1 MSALDHDWQSVF
13 ANPKPVVGER
23 AKTRLLILLCALWV
37 CFGLIGHAP
46 WKTEEMQVVS
56 IVKHMLHSGDWFF
69 PVMAGEL
76 WLKNPPLYY
85 LSAAFSAKLF
95 SFILPLHDAARL
107 VNILWVSLTL
117 LFVGMSGR
125 ELWGMGSGRQA
136 CLLFIG
142 SIGLVFSAHTLNP
155 DVAGLTAYAMAFYAL
170 ALAPRRAAR
179 AGLLLGCGI
188 GAGFMAKGPLVAE
201 VIVVVAL
208 LLPLLFEH
216 WRRLSYIQTLIL
228 AFIVAFAW
236 MAPWLMA
243 FHQQYPQ
250 LLENWLAQSNAISR
264 SFFYLTKTM
273 LWYCW
278 PALPLAV
285 WTLMRNKPSHPSV
298 QLSLFFLLIVF
309 TMLGFG
315 AANRDISLLPL
326 LIPLALLATPAIDTL
341 KRGAAAV
348 FGWFGVML
356 FGALAV
362 FIWLGWVAMM
372 TGFPA
377 KLAER
382 SQKLSV
388 SYAPEFLW
396 WLFLPALLLT
406 VIWALVVF
414 KSKRTNRAAV
424 TDWAM
429 GMTLCWGLLMTL
441 WLPWL
446 DAAKSYESTLVAMKK
461 SLPAE
466 FACIS
471 GKGVGDFQRAAVD
484 YYLDIQIYR
493 FETAQRVECD
503 LYLIE
508 DARGQDK
515 IYPGPEW
522 KLIWQGKRPSDRRE
536 SFRLYQLAR

>member
-13 ANPKPVVGER
+13 ANPKPIVGER

-46 WKTEEMQVVS
+46 WKTEEMQTMS
-56 IVKHMLHSGDWFF
+56 IVKHMLLVGDWFF

-95 SFILPLHDAARL
+95 SFMLPLHDAARL
-107 VNILWVSLTL
+107 VNALWVSLTL

-125 ELWGMGSGRQA
+125 ELWGVGSGRQA

-142 SIGLVFSAHTLNP
+142 SIGLVFSAHALSP
-155 DVAGLTAYAMAFYAL
+155 DVAGLTGYAMAFYAL
-170 ALAPRRAAR
+170 ALAPRRPAR

-188 GAGFMAKGPLVAE
+188 GIGFMSKGPLVAE
-201 VIVVVAL
+201 VIVVATL

-216 WRRLSYIQTLIL
+216 WRRLSYIQTLL
-228 AFIVAFAW
+228 VAFIVAFAW
-236 MAPWLMA
+236 IAPWIMA
-243 FHQQYPQ
+243 FHQQHPQ
-250 LLENWLAQSNAISR
+250 ILQTWLAQSNAISR
-264 SFFYLTKTM
+264 SFFYLGKTT

-298 QLSLFFLLIVF
+298 QLALFFFLILF
-309 TMLGFG
+309 AMLGFS
-315 AANRDISLLPL
+315 AANRDVSLLPL

-341 KRGAAAV
+341 KRGAAAA

-356 FGALAV
+356 FGALAA

-388 SYAPEFLW
+388 SYVPEFLW
-396 WLFLPALLLT
+396 WLFLPALVLT
-406 VIWALVVF
+406 VVWVLVVF

-446 DAAKSYESTLVAMKK
+446 DAAKSYESAFTSMKK
-461 SLPAE
+461 ALPEE

-471 GKGVGDFQRAAVD
+471 GRGVGDFQRAAVD
-484 YYLDIQIYR
+484 YYLDIRIYR
-493 FETAQRVECD
+493 FENAQRVECD

-508 DARGQDK
+508 DARGQEK
-515 IYPGPEW
+515 VMPGPEW
-522 KLIWQGKRPSDRRE
+522 KLIWKGKRPSDRRQ
-536 SFRLYQLAR
+536 SFRLYQLAT